1 MRFVFVIGLWC
12 LTLFAQAMKVE
23 CLVPKVGSLSL
34 NDEYWFPGYIQ
45 PEFFDLGDRPFAA
58 LYSKGGETV
67 LFSTISVDSKSAEAS
82 IEVFKLEKD
91 IRQKWEKESKAWKDF
106 SLQHSE
112 DGTVWI
118 ATKTLPNND
127 VLISRFEWT
136 SAPSKEPLK
145 LIQSV
150 LKSVKWMSL
159 AQIDAQLKLPK
170 TEFEESQIRA
180 NYLKRIERNKEWR
193 KRFTKVRFVHHT
205 FTMNELEEPTVAV
218 YITHQFSYAKYYAQ
232 ENEVL
237 YSSLNYEQALN
248 YLFESPGTIAKVNWQ
263 PACYWSTHLF
273 LKKVVTENTW
283 VIDQLNKKA
292 KLAYANAT
300 GDTLLFSEAFKGTNR
315 EWLQP
320 ECFKPTY
327 FKASTGV
334 FRTAHDADSLYIY
347 RFRKDESGW
356 KNSRVALFN
365 PRVIQSHP
373 AYWGLKSY
381 SKDYLANK
389 MFVFD
394 GPWNNE
400 KRNQFSV
407 VEMGATGKSTFDLS
421 LPKYHIITIENDE
434 MKRMRWGEFEGDTTE
449 KLIIFPHMSG
459 ISISSYSAYDDFDYS
474 CFAFEDRIPNF
485 MLNEERKPSVSFKMH
500 LTGLDNDRLEDNHH
514 MGWYDEMIEYENY
527 KQEVAESKLPEDRL
541 YTTGLRRSDF
551 DYDDK
556 IEYWEVWIS
565 DGKIV
570 QQKLSV
576 GGEAKDE
583 ALIRRRISE
592 DPIVKLLS
600 AISREEIDPWIKQD
614 MNAEEWNA
622 RSRDLGEDLN
632 DEYKLREDIPWQ
644 TFVENV
650 FAEVEEPIA
659 FEPVAYVYGE
669 NEMMATIARL
679 IKYPTIAKEMDI
691 QGTIYVRLKVD
702 SKNAVTGINIL
713 KSVKDGGELDKE
725 ALRVIE
731 LMKNDFR
738 AEKRNGISVDSEIV
752 VPIKFS
758 LR

>member
-1 MRFVFVIGLWC
+1 MRFLFLFGLWS
-12 LTLFAQAMKVE
+12 LSLFAHAVKVE
-23 CLVPKVGSLSL
+23 CIIPKIGSVSL
-34 NDEYWFPGYIQ
+34 NDEFWFPGYIQ

-58 LYSKGGETV
+58 LYAKEGETV
-67 LFSTISVDSKSAEAS
+67 LFSTISVDSKSGEA
-82 IEVFKLEKD
+82 IIDVFKKEKD
-91 IRQKWEKESKAWKDF
+91 SRQKWVKESKAWKDF

-112 DGTVWI
+112 DASVWI

-127 VLISRFEWT
+127 MLIARFEWT
-136 SAPSKEPLK
+136 SAPSSSPLK

-150 LKSVKWMSL
+150 LKTIKWMSL
-159 AQIDAQLKLPK
+159 TELDAQLKLPK
-170 TEFEESQIRA
+170 SQQDESQIRA
-180 NYLKRIERNKEWR
+180 NYLKRLERNKEWR

-205 FTMNELEEPTVAV
+205 FTMYELEEPTVAI
-218 YITHQFSYAKYYAQ
+218 YLSHQFTFSKYYQQ

-237 YSSLNYEQALN
+237 YASLNYEQALN

-283 VIDQLNKKA
+283 IVDQLNKKA
-292 KLAYANAT
+292 KETYANVT
-300 GDTLLFSEAFKGTNR
+300 GDTLLFSEAYKGTNR

-327 FKASTGV
+327 FKATTGV

-356 KNSRVALFN
+356 KKTRVSIFH

-373 AYWGLKSY
+373 SYWGLKSY

-400 KRNQFSV
+400 NRKQFSV

-421 LPKYHIITIENDE
+421 LPKYHIVRIENDQME
-434 MKRMRWGEFEGDTTE
+434 MLNWGQFDGDTTE
-449 KLIIFPHMSG
+449 KLIVFPHLSG
-459 ISISSYSAYDDFDYS
+459 VSISSYSAYDDFDYS
-474 CFAFEDRIPNF
+474 CFAFEDRIPDF
-485 MLNEERKPSVSFKMH
+485 MFNEERKPSVSFKMH
-500 LTGLDNDRLEDNHH
+500 LTNVDNDRLEDNHH

-541 YTTGLRRSDF
+541 YTSGLRRSDF

-556 IEYWEVWIS
+556 IEYWELWIS

-570 QQKLSV
+570 QQKLSIA
-576 GGEAKDE
+576 GEPKDLD
-583 ALIRRRISE
+583 LIQSRMKE
-592 DPIVKLLS
+592 DPIVKLLV
-600 AISREEIDPWIKQD
+600 AISTEDIDPWVKQD

-622 RSRDLGEDLN
+622 RSRDLGEDIIN
-632 DEYKLREDIPWQ
+632 EYKVGEEESWQ
-644 TFVENV
+644 MIEEVSID
-650 FAEVEEPIA
+650 EVEEMES
-659 FEPVAYVYGE
+659 FEPASYKFGE
-669 NEMMATIARL
+669 KAMMAEIARL
-679 IKYPTIAKEMDI
+679 IQYPTFAKEMDI
-691 QGTIYVRLKVD
+691 QGTVYVRLKLNSQNV
-702 SKNAVTGINIL
+702 VTSSDIL
-713 KSVKDGGELDKE
+713 KSVKDGKVLENE

-731 LMKNDFR
+731 LMKNDFL
-738 AEKRNGISVDSEIV
+738 AERRNGKSVESEIV